1 MRGSEESD
9 QLCPDVFRVFH
20 VLRVWDVEDIKDVKD
35 NLFFL
40 F

>member
-1 MRGSEESD
+1 MRASEESD

>member
-9 QLCPDVFRVFH
+9 QLCPDVFRIFH